1 MSEFESDILSAS
13 IKGKTVY
20 MVLYN
25 YGDYDYSVI
34 TIMEQLEDAYNYIC
48 EQEYQEGV
56 FEKFKMIKINHI
68 KELQSNFT
76 DEHIHICY
84 ISTNYNRYNLK
95 GYAGISSYVIVPMKI
110 E

>member
-1 MSEFESDILSAS
+1 MSEFILETPSTS

-25 YGDYDYSVI
+25 YGDYNYSVM
-34 TIMEQLEDAYNYIC
+34 TIMEKLDAAYNYIC

-56 FEKFKMIKINHI
+56 FEKFKMIEINHI

-84 ISTNYNRYNLK
+84 ISKNYIRYNLN
-95 GYAGISSYVIVPMKI
+95 GYAGISSYIIVPMKI